1 MDIFQNV
8 FLDTTDPRTKYT
20 RLMAIDVGFCIVINI
35 ALYIVFYYILIHVFR
50 LPNRMT
56 FLVGCL
62 IVIMTLGYIG
72 RLSRSKSVFRVYL
85 ERGDSHE
92 DAYWKTVKDIRR
104 AYFTWYFMG

>member
-35 ALYIVFYYILIHVFR
+35 ALYAVFYYILIHVFR

-56 FLVGCL
+56 LLVGCL